1 MGHKYHYSWKYFLD
15 WTHMLF
21 QKSKQRSEYF
31 YEAKTNKSIFEH
43 SFPPIV
49 LQKMLKESVWQF
61 LPHSFLP
68 TLICFTISLAS
79 YNNYNIKTT
88 THLPDQQYSIWYE
101 NFKGSSTCINW
112 ISFTFYALV
121 LVYMSK
127 KNCVSE
133 QLQFVNNG
141 FFWHWFLSLLY
152 IWKILN

>member
-1 MGHKYHYSWKYFLD
+1 MRSCAAIITKEGWKAPAVSFVMNQKGDNGAQVSLFLEIFFRLD
-15 WTHMLF
+15 TYMLF

-88 THLPDQQYSIWYE
+88 NHFPDQQYSIWYE

-112 ISFTFYALV
+112 I
-121 LVYMSK
+121 
-127 KNCVSE
+127 
-133 QLQFVNNG
+133 
-141 FFWHWFLSLLY
+141 
-152 IWKILN
+152 

>member
-79 YNNYNIKTT
+79 HVVQNYNNQALSFIEFVFVCM
-88 THLPDQQYSIWYE
+88 HDYE
-101 NFKGSSTCINW
+101 QKYMCI
-112 ISFTFYALV
+112 
-121 LVYMSK
+121 
-127 KNCVSE
+127 
-133 QLQFVNNG
+133 
-141 FFWHWFLSLLY
+141 
-152 IWKILN
+152 